1 MGAGFYEK
9 TLPRCYDYSTL
20 TYLYDLKPAAREEQG
35 MHERRF
41 SGDMNRL
48 RSPERV
54 ARMEVER
61 VVDLCLQDLEGAQ
74 SVLDI
79 GMGTAL
85 FGEQF
90 ARRGLKVGGADAS
103 PEMVQAAAQFIPEAD
118 LRHAEAEQLPFADG
132 AFDLA
137 FMGLVLHETDD
148 PLAALREAK
157 RVTTRRVMVLE
168 WPYEVQ
174 EFGPGMEERLPPE
187 KVEELARK
195 AGFTTVVVTRLE
207 NLSLDRLEK

>member
-1 MGAGFYEK
+1 MK
-9 TLPRCYDYSTL
+9 KNLPRCYDYSTL
-20 TYLYDLKPAAREEQG
+20 THLYNLKPAVREEQG

-207 NLSLDRLEK
+207 NLSLYRLEK